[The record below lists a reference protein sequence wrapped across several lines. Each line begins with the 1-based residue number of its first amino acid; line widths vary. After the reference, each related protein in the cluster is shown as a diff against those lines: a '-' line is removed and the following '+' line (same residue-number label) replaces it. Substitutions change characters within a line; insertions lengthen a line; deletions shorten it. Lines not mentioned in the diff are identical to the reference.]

1 MLLTITYEQ
10 PPATDLGY
18 LLHKNPA
25 RAQSFELPFGKAQ
38 VFYPSAED
46 GICTA
51 ALLLDIDPVGLV
63 RDRRGP
69 SPEGQA
75 LTQYV
80 NDRPYVASSFMSVAI
95 GRVFSTAMSG
105 RSQSHQHLADSL
117 LPLKPK
123 VLHILLAIADGP
135 RHGYSIMQEVLER
148 TDGQVRLWPAGLY
161 GLLRELE
168 KSDWIVESDT
178 RPAADEDDERRRYF
192 ALTPHGKRVLDAE
205 VRRLEAIVHH
215 ARSSRA
221 LRKAA
226 RA

>member
-1 MLLTITYEQ
+1 M
-10 PPATDLGY
+10 PDKP
-18 LLHKNPA
+18 
-25 RAQSFELPFGKAQ
+25 RS
-38 VFYPSAED
+38 V
-46 GICTA
+46 
-51 ALLLDIDPVGLV
+51 
-63 RDRRGP
+63 DR
-69 SPEGQA
+69 
-75 LTQYV
+75 
-80 NDRPYVASSFMSVAI
+80 
-95 GRVFSTAMSG
+95 
-105 RSQSHQHLADSL
+105 L

-123 VLHILLAIADGP
+123 VLHILLALADGP
-135 RHGYSIMQEVLER
+135 RHGYSIMQEVAER

-168 KSDWIVESDT
+168 KADFIVESDQ

-221 LRKAA
+221 LRKAI